1 MFCPNCGNK
10 MNDGA
15 VFCGNCGWSK
25 NGKPKIN
32 KWKSIGIGKIIIAI
46 IVFIVIV
53 FLIRFIVP
61 NVKTTFATAKI
72 VTDENGREYYVDKDG
87 NRLFNTW
94 IIYKGDDY
102 HLDDLGY
109 IDKEKWIDDFYVGDD
124 GKKIKNDW
132 IEWEGKWYY
141 LKKDGVYAYNEML
154 DIGGDTFVFSDQG
167 DARFN
172 TFFVNLKDNSKWSY
186 VDSDCKVL
194 KNDWFQDPDTLAYYY
209 FDKQGYMLADCIEL
223 IDGNY
228 YAFEDNGQLII
239 YRFFNDKSDNTKVMF
254 ADENGC
260 VVKKEGFIDYLN
272 ATYFVDKN
280 GHVIFGQWVT
290 YDGNK
295 YFLFD
300 SGILARSV
308 WIFRTYYVDQDGKML
323 YSTTTPDGY
332 QVDADGKIIG
342 KLHSEKS
349 TKYYAKFISSDVS
362 EFPLVKLYYKIYD
375 NNGNVKKD
383 FNIYEVKIN
392 ERDTT
397 GNYVPRVVKTGEI
410 INKKQ
415 GLNISLIAD
424 RSTSLNATDLQKI
437 KNAMKTFVSSLD
449 FSVGDKAE
457 VISFGSNI
465 TNICSFTDNKQS
477 LNNGIDSISLDGS
490 TALYDAIYRGISHA
504 VAQNGA
510 RCVVVFTDGQ
520 DNHSSNTRQSVI
532 NYALQQQVPVYV
544 VGVGSSIAE
553 SDLRSIATST
563 GGSYWGINNV
573 GELSRVYTRVY
584 DEGKSTYYIEYQ
596 TDNSMGQYALRNVQ
610 VTIDDGLEYVEVV
623 NDFVP
628 PNPNTIVE
636 DIGNTSNDSSSS
648 SSSGSLGSSSSS
660 ISSNSSSGFTM
671 DYGVAINEKYDYDED
686 NEVTIRIRRPR
697 INGADIFVL
706 NEINGSIG
714 NAMDDIL
721 TWCEEYIDNAS
732 SCPKTININN
742 STLKVANSSEIEIEI
757 SGVIT
762 FKGSNNTVNVSFMF
776 THDIGTG
783 DYTLVEQ

>member
-1 MFCPNCGNK
+1 MFCPNCGK
-10 MNDGA
+10 QMNDEV
-15 VFCGNCGWSK
+15 VFCGNCGWSRNGKINQKRK
-25 NGKPKIN
+25 NGFNFVRVIMIFFVLLLLALLIKFLAPRVI
-32 KWKSIGIGKIIIAI
+32 SI
-46 IVFIVIV
+46 FE
-53 FLIRFIVP
+53 
-61 NVKTTFATAKI
+61 TAKI
-72 VTDENGREYYVDKDG
+72 VKDESGREYYEDKDG

-94 IIYKGDDY
+94 ITFKGDDY
-102 HLDDLGY
+102 HLDNIGFV
-109 IDKEKWIDDFYVGDD
+109 DKDKWIDNFYVGND
-124 GKKIKNDW
+124 GKKVKNDW
-132 IEWEGKWYY
+132 LEWEGKWYY
-141 LKKDGVYAYNEML
+141 LKKDGAYAYNEML
-154 DIGGDTFVFSDQG
+154 DIDGDTFVFSDQG

-228 YAFEDNGQLII
+228 YAFEENGQLII
-239 YRFFNDKSDNTKVMF
+239 YRFFNDKYDNTKVMF

-260 VVKKEGFIDYLN
+260 VAKKEGFIDYLN
-272 ATYFVDKN
+272 TTYFVDKD
-280 GHVIFGQWVT
+280 GHVVFGQWVT
-290 YDGNK
+290 FDGNK
-295 YFLFD
+295 YYLFD

-332 QVDADGKIIG
+332 QVDVDGKIIG

-362 EFPLVKLYYKIYD
+362 EYPLVKLYYKIYD

-383 FNIYEVKIN
+383 FNAYEIKIN

-424 RSTSLNATDLQKI
+424 RSTSLNATDLGKI
-437 KNAMKTFVSSLD
+437 KNAMKTFVSNMD

-457 VISFGSNI
+457 VISFGSDI
-465 TNICSFTDNKQS
+465 TNICSFTNNKQA
-477 LNNGIDSISLDGS
+477 LNNGIDSMVLDGS

-504 VAQNGA
+504 VTQNGA

-520 DNHSSNTRQSVI
+520 DNHSSNTKQSII
-532 NYALQQQVPVYV
+532 NYALQQQVPIYV
-544 VGVGSSIAE
+544 VGVGNSVAE
-553 SDLRSIATST
+553 SDLRNLAIST

-573 GELSRVYTRVY
+573 GELSRVYTSVY

-610 VTIDDGLEYVEVV
+610 VTIDDGVQYVEAV

-628 PNPNTIVE
+628 PNPNTIAA
-636 DIGNTSNDSSSS
+636 DIDNTASGGASSST
-648 SSSGSLGSSSSS
+648 GV
-660 ISSNSSSGFTM
+660 SSSGFTM
-671 DYGVAINEKYDYDED
+671 DYGPAVSEKYDFDED
-686 NEVTIRIRRPR
+686 NEVTIKIRRPR
-697 INGADIFVL
+697 INGGDAITL

-714 NAMDDIL
+714 NAMDEII
-721 TWCEEYIDNAS
+721 TWCEEYIDNVS
-732 SCPKTININN
+732 ECPRTININK
-742 STLKVANSSEIEIEI
+742 SELKTANSSTIKIELT
-757 SGVIT
+757 GVIT
-762 FKGSNNTVNVSFMF
+762 FKGSSNTVNVSFMF

-783 DYTLVEQ
+783 DYTLVKQ